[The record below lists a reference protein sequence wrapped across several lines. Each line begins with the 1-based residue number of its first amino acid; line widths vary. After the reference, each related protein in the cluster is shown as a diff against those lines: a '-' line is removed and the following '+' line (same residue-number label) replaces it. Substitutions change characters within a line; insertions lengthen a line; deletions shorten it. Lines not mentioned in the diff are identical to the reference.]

1 MGNDS
6 NNTVYEMEFRRKDAS
21 TQTVH
26 LTVPM
31 LTEMAPETG
40 KTMFGSKKKTH
51 RLRSRCLFVNI
62 SEGDLTSDEK
72 SPWKQ
77 LFLCI
82 PFEQARRIIGPGIT
96 KFTFH
101 LKHDFQWFEISC
113 LDGTQWCV
121 AQHYA
126 VPKRNANDNEAYTWH
141 EFLEYFGE
149 TRASAEWQNS
159 EPQENTKLVCFTRT
173 SDDQMVTCRLSRPTV
188 TPMCPGYPP
197 RPDPN
202 PGAVQAPRVVMVGLS
217 GPSSVGKSAL
227 AQGLATKLASPVCP
241 IEAKMF
247 TKKRLPTTQDGCF
260 NSETPASIDFDSLCK
275 CLDKIKE
282 ALLKGPK
289 VKTLFKIKEALLI
302 VVAEGF
308 YLPCDKNVWERLD
321 FHWYVDG
328 DSGTYLERLFCA
340 VQRAVQHGLVLQNAC
355 SFPPM
360 C

>member
-1 MGNDS
+1 MGNDKCS
-6 NNTVYEMEFRRKDAS
+6 TQTVYEMELRKKDAS

-40 KTMFGSKKKTH
+40 KTMFGSLKKT
-51 RLRSRCLFVNI
+51 LRMRTRCVRVNV
-62 SEGDLTSDEK
+62 SEGDLTSDVK

-101 LKHDFQWFEISC
+101 LKRDLQWFEISC

-126 VPKRNANDNEAYTWH
+126 VPKRIANDNEAYTWH

-173 SDDQMVTCRLSRPTV
+173 SDDQMVTCQLSRPTV
-188 TPMCPGYPP
+188 TPMCPGYLPL
-197 RPDPN
+197 PDPN

-217 GPSSVGKSAL
+217 GPSSVRMSAC
-227 AQGLATKLASPVCP
+227 AQRLVTKLASPVCP

-282 ALLKGPK
+282 ALL
-289 VKTLFKIKEALLI
+289 I
-302 VVAEGF
+302 VVAEDF
-308 YLPCDKNVWERLD
+308 FLPCVKNVYERLD
-321 FHWYVDG
+321 FHCCVDG
-328 DSGTYLERLFCA
+328 DSETYLEQLFCA
-340 VQRAVQHGLVLQNAC
+340 VQHAVQHGLVLQNAC